1 LPFTY
6 HKSILVSSNVTHPMV
21 YLAAEFYYNQN
32 QTYKYE
38 ILVFPLLNDSA
49 VLDTHYYYRSA
60 NGTADN

>member
-1 LPFTY
+1 M
-6 HKSILVSSNVTHPMV
+6 SSNVTHPMV
-21 YLAAEFYYNQN
+21 YFAGEFYYNQN